1 MVAGAGAGVGVGAVA
16 APTQAAAMNMVQE
29 MIVLAVVMG
38 DGINSKQFAKGG
50 YCTDSSFYLTSRSF
64 DTSVSCEFVYESE

>member
-1 MVAGAGAGVGVGAVA
+1 MSLQEVMIN
-16 APTQAAAMNMVQE
+16 PTTKVLAEEE